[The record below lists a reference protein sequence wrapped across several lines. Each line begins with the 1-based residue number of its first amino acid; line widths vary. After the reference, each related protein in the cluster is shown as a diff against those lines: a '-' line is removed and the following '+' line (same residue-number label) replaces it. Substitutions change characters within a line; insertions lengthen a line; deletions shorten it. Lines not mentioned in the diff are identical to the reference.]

1 MVDYLAKLFSL
12 TVKSIIQ
19 DKNPN
24 YAMEHISFL
33 GKGKLKLN
41 F

>member
-1 MVDYLAKLFSL
+1 MVSV
-12 TVKSIIQ
+12 TVKSMFQ

-24 YAMEHISFL
+24 YALEHISFL